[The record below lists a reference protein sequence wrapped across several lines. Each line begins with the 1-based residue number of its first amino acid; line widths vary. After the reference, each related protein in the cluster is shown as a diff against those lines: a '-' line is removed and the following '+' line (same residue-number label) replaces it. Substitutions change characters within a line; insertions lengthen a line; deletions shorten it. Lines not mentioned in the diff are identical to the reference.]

1 MIINGTPLD
10 ETITGTP
17 QGDTINAG
25 DGNDT
30 VNGAN
35 GDDVVN
41 GDGGNDRLYGGNGDD
56 FLFGG
61 AGDDVLL
68 GNAGV
73 DTLSGGLDNDTYIW
87 DGVDSIVENVGEG
100 TDTVQSAFNYV
111 LGVNLENLTLTG
123 TDNLFAFG
131 NALDN
136 VITGNTGNNLLV
148 GDAGNDT
155 INGSNGSDLLDGGAD
170 NDILNGGNGD
180 DALYGQAGI
189 DTLNGGNGA
198 DRLDGGAG
206 ADVLTG
212 GAGNDTY
219 VVDNAGDAVIELTNQ
234 GLDTV
239 LTDLYSYTLT
249 ANVEDLYG
257 TASTTQL
264 LTGNS
269 LRNTIVAGSGND
281 VLNGGGDNDILVGN
295 AGNDRLTGGT
305 GSDTFVFNNNDIS
318 LYSGVPGAA
327 KQVDTVFDFDFSA
340 GDRIDLSAI
349 DANAND
355 IGDQAFSFVGKFSH
369 TAGEAVLIY
378 VASTNTTAL
387 QLDVDGDGVSD
398 FQINLKNG
406 DFTNAPVVA
415 DPSLAHQGGWI
426 L

>member
-1 MIINGTPLD
+1 MIINGSPIG
-10 ETITGTP
+10 ETLTGTP
-17 QGDTINAG
+17 QDDTINAG

-35 GDDVVN
+35 GNDTVN
-41 GDGGNDRLYGGNGDD
+41 GEGGNDRLYGGNGDD

-87 DGVDSIVENVGEG
+87 DGVDIIVENAGEG
-100 TDTVQSAFNYV
+100 TDTVQSAFNYT
-111 LGVNLENLTLTG
+111 LGANLENLTFTG
-123 TDNLFAFG
+123 TDNLFGFG

-136 VITGNTGNNLLV
+136 VMIGNAGNNLLV

-155 INGSNGSDLLDGGAD
+155 ITGGNGSDYLDGGAD

-180 DALYGQAGI
+180 DILIGDAGADI
-189 DTLNGGNGA
+189 LNGGNGA
-198 DRLDGGAG
+198 DFLDGGTG
-206 ADVLTG
+206 ADAMAG
-212 GAGNDTY
+212 GAGNDLY
-219 VVDNAGDAVIELTNQ
+219 VVDNAGDTVVELANQ
-234 GLDTV
+234 GFDTV
-239 LTDLYSYTLT
+239 QTSLYSYTLT
-249 ANVEDLYG
+249 ANVENLTG
-257 TASTTQL
+257 TSSSTQL
-264 LTGNS
+264 LTGNN
-269 LRNTIVAGSGND
+269 LRNTLTGGDGGD
-281 VLNGGGDNDILVGN
+281 VLNGGGDNDILIGG

-305 GSDTFVFNNNDIS
+305 GSDTFVFNN
-318 LYSGVPGAA
+318 SGVGLSSLGGA
-327 KQVDTVFDFDFSA
+327 KQVDTVFDFDFAA

-349 DANAND
+349 DAD
-355 IGDQAFSFVGKFSH
+355 STQGGDQAFSFVGKFSH

-387 QLDVDGDGVSD
+387 QLDIDGDGVSD
-398 FQINLKNG
+398 YQINLKNG